1 MNHEIH
7 EAHEKAETLADIRKE
22 VEGRF
27 RKLCIE
33 HVNGIG
39 HLQAMQEFNHV
50 FDRIEAAWRRE
61 ANSIERLV
69 RDAIIDYQEM
79 FAHAPND
86 DAERDLIDR
95 AERGNAWLV
104 ANGYEPEQ
112 LSWSKEVSPCL

>member
-1 MNHEIH
+1 MSEHN
-7 EAHEKAETLADIRKE
+7 ETLADIVAEMHKRM
-22 VEGRF
+22 VSHYYSREGRNLI
-27 RKLCIE
+27 R
-33 HVNGIG
+33 
-39 HLQAMQEFNHV
+39 QYA
-50 FDRIEAAWRRE
+50 DRIEAAWRRE

-104 ANGYEPEQ
+104 AHGYEPEQ
-112 LSWSKEVSPCL
+112 LSWSKEESPCL

>member
-7 EAHEKAETLADIRKE
+7 EVYKKEKALVGILAE
-22 VEGRF
+22 MGR
-27 RKLCIE
+27 RENSRYYPKVARNIMRQYRL
-33 HVNGIG
+33 
-39 HLQAMQEFNHV
+39 
-50 FDRIEAAWRRE
+50 RIEMARRWEAAP
-61 ANSIERLV
+61 IERLV

-104 ANGYEPEQ
+104 ANGYEPEK

>member
-1 MNHEIH
+1 MCRVERAEKQEMLAEIVAVMRRGFDQSWH
-7 EAHEKAETLADIRKE
+7 DINREWAYGLA
-22 VEGRF
+22 
-27 RKLCIE
+27 
-33 HVNGIG
+33 
-39 HLQAMQEFNHV
+39 
-50 FDRIEAAWRRE
+50 DRIEAAWKRE

-112 LSWSKEVSPCL
+112 LSWSKEESPCL